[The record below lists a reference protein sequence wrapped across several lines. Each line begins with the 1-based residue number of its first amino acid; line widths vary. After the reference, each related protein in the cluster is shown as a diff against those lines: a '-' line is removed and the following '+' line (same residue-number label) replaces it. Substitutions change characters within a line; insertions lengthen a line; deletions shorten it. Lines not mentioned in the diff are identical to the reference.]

1 MTTGQRRR
9 LPSFCWSQYTPACLI
24 FRVYRKP
31 ILKLAC
37 GCTRLL
43 SYFPSPSYWC
53 RVLADGGIQL
63 GHLSRAGS
71 LMTKPSV
78 RCEAGSRQSFGL

>member
-1 MTTGQRRR
+1 VNQRRR

-43 SYFPSPSYWC
+43 SYFPSGYWVEC
-53 RVLADGGIQL
+53 LLMEGYSSAI
-63 GHLSRAGS
+63 SRA
-71 LMTKPSV
+71 
-78 RCEAGSRQSFGL
+78 RDR

>member
-1 MTTGQRRR
+1 VTIGQRRR
-9 LPSFCWSQYTPACLI
+9 LPSFCWYQYTPACLI

-43 SYFPSPSYWC
+43 SYFPSPATGVEC
-53 RVLADGGIQL
+53 LL
-63 GHLSRAGS
+63 MEGHSSAISRA
-71 LMTKPSV
+71 
-78 RCEAGSRQSFGL
+78 RDR

>member
-31 ILKLAC
+31 ILKLDC
-37 GCTRLL
+37 GCARFAELFPFPELL
-43 SYFPSPSYWC
+43 VSSAC
-53 RVLADGGIQL
+53 
-63 GHLSRAGS
+63 
-71 LMTKPSV
+71 
-78 RCEAGSRQSFGL
+78 

>member
-1 MTTGQRRR
+1 MTSGQRRR
-9 LPSFCWSQYTPACLI
+9 LPSFCWPQYTPACLI

-31 ILKLAC
+31 ILKLAL

-63 GHLSRAGS
+63 GHLSCAGS